1 MSYKDKTKQKLYLQK
16 WRETIQQNINSRTSG
31 ALKGK
36 NKSMKRGNNDKRV
49 NKLIQELEA
58 MVDTTAGSSG
68 NSKEIMEIEDI
79 VWEKQLPMNEKE
91 KSMFLNIDQLNEME
105 VSLTNT
111 IE

>member
-1 MSYKDKTKQKLYLQK
+1 
-16 WRETIQQNINSRTSG
+16 
-31 ALKGK
+31 
-36 NKSMKRGNNDKRV
+36 MKRGNNDKRV